1 MNYFDVSYLV
11 RLYFEEPGSHEVRQ
25 LRTAEPWACGWM
37 GKIEMQAAFHRKFRE
52 RKVERTYYQALLAQ
66 FREDCR
72 KGEFCWLSLGIE
84 LAEDTGE
91 LFQGMPPDLFLRS
104 ADALHLACARHHGY
118 RVIYS
123 NDRNL
128 LAAAKYF
135 GLQGRNVIATS
146 F

>member
-1 MNYFDVSYLV
+1 MWVDGKDRDAGGFSPKVSRTKGRAHL
-11 RLYFEEPGSHEVRQ
+11 LSSPAGSVSRG
-25 LRTAEPWACGWM
+25 LS
-37 GKIEMQAAFHRKFRE
+37 E
-52 RKVERTYYQALLAQ
+52 RGV
-66 FREDCR
+66 
-72 KGEFCWLSLGIE
+72 SLGIE
-84 LAEDTGE
+84 LAEETGE